1 MLVLSRK
8 LHQEIVINENV
19 RVRVQ
24 EIKGGRIRLGIIAPP
39 DVSVRRQELPAQSQ
53 MTSRSNRAEALRN
66 GDREGRPSRCLS
78 ACPR

>member
-19 RVRVQ
+19 RVSVQ
-24 EIKGGRIRLGIIAPP
+24 EIKGGRVRLGIVAPP
-39 DVSVRRQELPAQSQ
+39 DVSVRRQELPSQSQ
-53 MTSRSNRAEALRN
+53 VTSRSNRSEE
-66 GDREGRPSRCLS
+66 DREDERKRRTSRWLS